1 MEPRPSSLLRGIGPG
16 GPLASR
22 LWAFWPGAAS
32 LPSSASCLLT
42 LLWLAV
48 TLGNGVW
55 RAEAWGDDPGK
66 QVRLEEEEGEGN
78 AARGKNDRGAD
89 GRDRVGILVRIS
101 QPMND
106 RLDNRIRRAVSDAI
120 QKAKDAGRWPVI
132 IFEIHAGHSQ
142 FGQAYDLARYL
153 SGPNL
158 NGATT
163 VAYIPEVVTGHAVL
177 VALACDE
184 IIMSEDA
191 QLGNAGEAEKEGG
204 TIKQSERNAYV
215 EIANSRKTVP
225 ADVALK
231 MLDPSID
238 LRLVETDVSR
248 EFVRA
253 DRLPEVRKAKS
264 IAKEEPLIPA
274 GQPGVFSGARARE
287 LGFVSFLAKDRQA
300 VAKALGLPANA
311 VEEDLALSGAIRP
324 VRIAVKGPISA
335 ALTDQLQNL
344 VQTQIRDHDVNL
356 LCLWIE
362 SPGGSPSD
370 SINLANFLVGI
381 NSEERRTVA
390 YIPTEARA
398 DAAYIALACD
408 QIVMRPRAVLG
419 GSGAAELPDAERE
432 TTARSVAAIAEQ
444 KHHSPAL
451 AAAMIEDKLPVF
463 RYTRQ
468 SDGLVDYFT
477 EQQAAKLPDAKQWQ
491 RGPVVGEPGHILQ
504 LTGEQAEQ
512 YGLAHAVVPD
522 FAGLKALYGLEQDP
536 ALVEPGWADFLID
549 ALNSVSFLLLVLGG
563 AALYVEVQSPGI
575 GLGGLIAALCFLL
588 YFWSAFLGGTAG
600 WLEVLLFLAGLICL
614 ALEIFVLPGF
624 GLFGLAG
631 GLLVISSLILASQ
644 TFVLPRNDY
653 QLHQLRNSLLMLTGA
668 GIGVVVA
675 VAAVRRYLPHTPVLN
690 NMVLAPPSS
699 EEVSRINQREAL
711 AQLDHLLGKRGVA
724 FTPLVPGG
732 KARID
737 DELVDVLTDG
747 EFVDRG
753 LPIEVIEVRANR
765 VVVRGLS

>member
-1 MEPRPSSLLRGIGPG
+1 MEPRPSSSKRGFGPG
-16 GPLASR
+16 GPLAGR
-22 LWAFWPGAAS
+22 FALPGA
-32 LPSSASCLLT
+32 PSFPSASCVLVLLWFGLT
-42 LLWLAV
+42 L
-48 TLGNGVW
+48 GGGVW
-55 RAEAWGDDPGK
+55 GGGAWGDEGTKTGPARLK
-66 QVRLEEEEGEGN
+66 QAEEN
-78 AARGKNDRGAD
+78 APKGKNGRD
-89 GRDRVGILVRIS
+89 GRERVGILVRVS

-132 IFEIHAGHSQ
+132 IFEIHPGNSQ
-142 FGQAYDLARYL
+142 FGQAYDLASYI

-163 VAYIPEVVTGHAVL
+163 VAYIPETVTGHAVL
-177 VALACDE
+177 VALACDD

-191 QLGNAGEAEKEGG
+191 QLGNAGESEKEGG

-225 ADVALK
+225 EAVALK
-231 MLDPSID
+231 MLDPAID

-248 EFVRA
+248 EFVRG
-253 DRLPEVRKAKS
+253 DQLPEIREAKS
-264 IAKEEPLIPA
+264 IAKEESLIPA
-274 GQPGVFSGARARE
+274 GRPGIFSGQRARQ
-287 LGFVSFLAKDRQA
+287 LQFVSHLAKDREA
-300 VAKALGLPANA
+300 VAKALGLPADA
-311 VEEDLALSGAIRP
+311 VEEDLALSGTIRP

-335 ALTDQLQNL
+335 ALTDQIQNL

-356 LCLWIE
+356 LCFWIE
-362 SPGGSPSD
+362 SPGGSPND

-381 NSEERRTVA
+381 NADERRTVA
-390 YIPTEARA
+390 YIAAEARA

-419 GSGAAELPDAERE
+419 GSGAAELPEAERE

-451 AAAMIEDKLPVF
+451 AGAMIDGKVPVF

-468 SDGLVDYFT
+468 ADGLVDYFT

-491 RGPVVGEPGHILQ
+491 RGPAVGEPGHVLQ

-549 ALNSVSFLLLVLGG
+549 ALNSPGVSIFLLLLGG
-563 AALYVEVQSPGI
+563 AALYAELQSPGI

-588 YFWSAFLGGTAG
+588 YFWSAYLGGTAG
-600 WLEVLLFLAGLICL
+600 WLEVLLFLAGIACL

-653 QLHQLRNSLLMLTGA
+653 QLHQLRNSLLTLTGA
-668 GIGVVVA
+668 GLGVVVA
-675 VAAVRRYLPHTPVLN
+675 VAAMRRYLPHTPMLN
-690 NMVLAPPSS
+690 NMVLTPPSS
-699 EEVSRINQREAL
+699 EEVSRINVREAL
-711 AQLDHLLGKRGVA
+711 ARLDHLLGRRGVA

-737 DELVDVLTDG
+737 DEIVDVLTDG
-747 EFVDRG
+747 EFIDRG
-753 LPIEVIEVRANR
+753 LPVEVVEVRANR

>member
-1 MEPRPSSLLRGIGPG
+1 MEPRSTLSRGLGPG
-16 GPLASR
+16 GPLLKRFVS
-22 LWAFWPGAAS
+22 S
-32 LPSSASCLLT
+32 LPGRVSCLLT
-42 LLWLAV
+42 LLWLGIG
-48 TLGNGVW
+48 LGD
-55 RAEAWGDDPGK
+55 RA
-66 QVRLEEEEGEGN
+66 L
-78 AARGKNDRGAD
+78 AADEDEKAKAAEKVDAADAKKLSGRD
-89 GRDRVGILVRIS
+89 GRERIGILVRIS
-101 QPMND
+101 QPMDD
-106 RLDNRIRRAVSDAI
+106 RLDKRIRRAVSDGI
-120 QKAKDAGRWPVI
+120 QKAKEAGRWPVI
-132 IFEIHAGHSQ
+132 VFELRGGQSQ

-153 SGPNL
+153 CGENL

-163 VAYIPEVVTGHAVL
+163 VAYLPETVTGHAVL

-191 QLGNAGEAEKEGG
+191 QLGNAGESEQGG
-204 TIKQSERNAYV
+204 VVKGSERKAYV

-225 ADVALK
+225 EDVALK
-231 MLDPSID
+231 MLDPAID

-253 DRLPEVRKAKS
+253 DRLPEVRQAKS

-274 GQPGVFSGARARE
+274 GKPGIFSGERARE
-287 LGFVSFLAKDRQA
+287 LGFVSYLAKDRQA
-300 VAKALGLPANA
+300 VAKALGLPADA
-311 VEEDLALSGAIRP
+311 LDEDLALRGAIRP
-324 VRIAVKGPISA
+324 VRIAIKGPISA
-335 ALTDQLQNL
+335 ALTDQIQNL
-344 VQTQIRDHDVNL
+344 VQTQIRDQDVNL
-356 LCLWIE
+356 LCFWIE
-362 SPGGSPSD
+362 SPGGSPTD

-381 NSEERRTVA
+381 NAEERRTVA
-390 YIPTEARA
+390 YIPSEARG

-408 QIVMRPRAVLG
+408 QIVMRHRAVLG
-419 GSGAAELPDAERE
+419 GSGAAELPEAERE

-451 AAAMIEDKLPVF
+451 AAAMVDSKAPVF

-468 SDGLVDYFT
+468 ADGLVDYFT
-477 EQQAAKLPDAKQWQ
+477 EEQVAKLPDAKQWQ
-491 RGPVVGEPGHILQ
+491 RVTQVAEPGHVLQ
-504 LTGEQAEQ
+504 VNGEQAEQ
-512 YGLAHAVVPD
+512 YGLAHAVVDD

-536 ALVEPGWADFLID
+536 ALVEPRWADFLID
-549 ALNSVSFLLLVLGG
+549 ALNSPGISIFLLLLGG
-563 AALYVEVQSPGI
+563 AALYAELQSPGI

-588 YFWSAFLGGTAG
+588 YFWSAYLGGTAG
-600 WLEVLLFLAGLICL
+600 WLEILLFLAGLTCL

-631 GLLVISSLILASQ
+631 GVLVISSLILASQ

-653 QLHQLRNSLLMLTGA
+653 QLHQLRNSLLTLTGA
-668 GIGVVVA
+668 GIGLVIA
-675 VAAVRRYLPHTPVLN
+675 VAAMRRYLPHTPMLN

-699 EEVSRINQREAL
+699 EEVSRINEREAL
-711 AQLDHLLGKRGVA
+711 ARLDHLLGRHGVA

-737 DELVDVLTDG
+737 EELVDVLTDG

-753 LPIEVIEVRANR
+753 LPVEVVEVRGNR

>member
-1 MEPRPSSLLRGIGPG
+1 LPG
-16 GPLASR
+16 KVSCVLA
-22 LWAFWPGAAS
+22 
-32 LPSSASCLLT
+32 
-42 LLWLAV
+42 LLWLGIA
-48 TLGNGVW
+48 LGN
-55 RAEAWGDDPGK
+55 RALANDPVKDANPAELEGDDANLPEAK
-66 QVRLEEEEGEGN
+66 KR
-78 AARGKNDRGAD
+78 AAGD
-89 GRDRVGILVRIS
+89 GRERVGILVRVS
-101 QPMND
+101 QPLND

-120 QKAKDAGRWPVI
+120 QKAKGAGQWPVI
-132 IFEIHAGHSQ
+132 IFEIHAGQSQ
-142 FGQAYDLARYL
+142 FGQAYELARYI

-163 VAYIPEVVTGHAVL
+163 VAYIPETVTGHAVL
-177 VALACDE
+177 VALACDD
-184 IIMSEDA
+184 IIMSEEA
-191 QLGNAGEAEKEGG
+191 QLGNAGESEEGG
-204 TIKQSERNAYV
+204 VVRRAHRDAYI

-231 MLDPSID
+231 MLDPTIE

-253 DRLPEVRKAKS
+253 DRLPELRKAKS
-264 IAKEEPLIPA
+264 IAKEEVLIPA
-274 GQPGVFSGARARE
+274 GKPGIFTGERARQ
-287 LGFVSFLAKDRQA
+287 LDFVKFLANDRQA
-300 VAKALGLPANA
+300 VAKALGLPSNA
-311 VEEDLALSGAIRP
+311 VEEDLALIGTIRP

-335 ALTDQLQNL
+335 TLTDQIQNL
-344 VQTQIRDHDVNL
+344 VQTQIHDQDVNL

-362 SPGGSPSD
+362 SPGGSPND

-390 YIPTEARA
+390 YIPTEARG
-398 DAAYIALACD
+398 DAAFIALACD

-419 GSGAAELPDAERE
+419 GSGAAELPEAERE
-432 TTARSVAAIAEQ
+432 TTAHSVAAIAEQ

-451 AAAMIEDKLPVF
+451 AAAMIDSRVAVF
-463 RYTRQ
+463 RFTRQ
-468 SDGLVDYFT
+468 ADGLVDHLT
-477 EQQAAKLPDAKQWQ
+477 EEQAAKLPDAKGWQ
-491 RGPVVGEPGHILQ
+491 RGPQVAEPGHVLQ
-504 LTGEQAEQ
+504 VNGEQAEQ
-512 YGLAHAVVPD
+512 YGLAHAIVPD
-522 FAGLKALYGLEQDP
+522 FAGLKAMYGLEEDP

-549 ALNSVSFLLLVLGG
+549 ALNSPGVSIFLLLLGG
-563 AALYVEVQSPGI
+563 AALYAELQSPGI

-588 YFWSAFLGGTAG
+588 YFWSAYLGGTAG
-600 WLEVLLFLAGLICL
+600 WLEVLLFLAGLTCL

-653 QLHQLRNSLLMLTGA
+653 QLHQLRNSLLTLTGA
-668 GIGVVVA
+668 GIGIVIA
-675 VAAVRRYLPHTPVLN
+675 VATMRRYLPHTPVLN

-699 EEVSRINQREAL
+699 EEVSLINEREAL
-711 AQLDHLLGKRGVA
+711 ARLDHLLGRRGVA

-753 LPIEVIEVRANR
+753 LPIEVIEVRGNR